1 MKKNEN
7 WQRKADSKVETLA
20 ILCAAQEQAI

>member
-7 WQRKADSKVETLA
+7 WQRKADSKVETEA
-20 ILCAAQEQAI
+20 ILSAAQEQAI